1 VAAGANNRRHRGQLA
16 VRTPRG
22 AAGPQPAK
30 ASLLAPEGGA
40 EPVPTGDAGGGGHRR
55 LAAPRKTGG
64 EHLASVGRRRRGRPP
79 PRS

>member
-1 VAAGANNRRHRGQLA
+1 MAAAANNWRRRGRLA

-22 AAGPQPAK
+22 AAGPQAAS

-40 EPVPTGDAGGGGHRR
+40 EPVPTGDAGGDGHRR

-64 EHLASVGRRRRGRPP
+64 KHLASVGRRRRGRPP
-79 PRS
+79 PCS